1 VHSRGQAIS
10 AWPFVFAVEETL
22 DSSTP
27 KIFPSAA
34 RLDCVLL
41 SELIFMDVR
50 TATNEQILTWT
61 LGRTNTQTGGR
72 SECETADT
80 LSEISGLAT
89 HHSALLF
96 RVAFSVLRHAN
107 DAEDVVQETFLRVLK
122 NQRKLASIENP
133 RIWLVRIAW
142 NLALDRKRRLRS
154 TPLLEEAEEIL
165 NNRPSRDSSAEITL
179 GAAQGCARILR
190 MIDKL
195 PRKEQEVL
203 RLSAL
208 EELDTPEIAAIL
220 KTTESSV
227 RSCLF
232 RARQRL
238 RERLK
243 AEERRKS
250 R

>member
-1 VHSRGQAIS
+1 MSQIL
-10 AWPFVFAVEETL
+10 TQ
-22 DSSTP
+22 
-27 KIFPSAA
+27 KIFPSAGCLA
-34 RLDCVLL
+34 CVLL
-41 SELIFMDVR
+41 SEPIFMDVR

-61 LGRTNTQTGGR
+61 LGRSVGQ
-72 SECETADT
+72 SDCEAADT

-89 HHSALLF
+89 QHSALLF
-96 RVAFSVLRHAN
+96 RVAFSVLRNAN

-122 NQRKLASIENP
+122 NQRKLATIENP

-142 NLALDRKRRLRS
+142 NLALDRKRRLRA
-154 TPLLEEAEEIL
+154 TPLFEEAEEIL
-165 NNRPSRDSSAEITL
+165 NNRPSQDSSAEITMD
-179 GAAQGCARILR
+179 AAQGCARILR

-195 PRKEQEVL
+195 PRREQEVL

-208 EELDTPEIAAIL
+208 EELATPEIAAIL

-238 RERLK
+238 RERMER
-243 AEERRKS
+243 EERGGRL
-250 R
+250 

>member
-1 VHSRGQAIS
+1 LTLCICGQH
-10 AWPFVFAVEETL
+10 TH
-22 DSSTP
+22 DSPTP
-27 KIFPSAA
+27 KIFPSAT
-34 RLDCVLL
+34 RLGCVLL

-61 LGRTNTQTGGR
+61 LGRSVGR
-72 SECETADT
+72 SECDAAST
-80 LSEISGLAT
+80 LAEISSLAT
-89 HHSALLF
+89 QHSALLF
-96 RVAFSVLRHAN
+96 RVAFSVLRHAS

-122 NQRKLASIENP
+122 NQRKLASIENS

-142 NLALDRKRRLRS
+142 NLALDRKRRLRA

-165 NNRPSRDSSAEITL
+165 NNRPSRDSSAEINM
-179 GAAQGCARILR
+179 GAAQSCARILR

-195 PRKEQEVL
+195 PSKEQEVL
-203 RLSAL
+203 RFSAL

-238 RERLK
+238 RERMER
-243 AEERRKS
+243 EERRGS
-250 R
+250 HEHRV

>member
-1 VHSRGQAIS
+1 LN
-10 AWPFVFAVEETL
+10 AWPFVVAVEETL
-22 DSSTP
+22 DSSPP
-27 KIFPSAA
+27 KIFPSAD
-34 RLDCVLL
+34 RLGCVLL
-41 SELIFMDVR
+41 SEPIIMDVR

-61 LGRTNTQTGGR
+61 LGRTLDQKRRTGGQ

-89 HHSALLF
+89 HHAALLF
-96 RVAFSVLRHAN
+96 RVAFSVLRQAS

-122 NQRKLASIENP
+122 NHRKLASIENP

-142 NLALDRKRRLRS
+142 NLALDRKRRLHAS
-154 TPLLEEAEEIL
+154 PLLEEAEEIL
-165 NNRPSRDSSAEITL
+165 NNRPSLDSSAEITI

-190 MIDKL
+190 MIDQL
-195 PRKEQEVL
+195 PRKEQQVL

-208 EELDTPEIAAIL
+208 EELGTPEIAAIL
-220 KTTESSV
+220 KVTESSV

-238 RERLK
+238 RERMER
-243 AEERRKS
+243 EERRGK

>member
-1 VHSRGQAIS
+1 LN
-10 AWPFVFAVEETL
+10 AWPFVFVVEETL
-22 DSSTP
+22 DSPTP

-34 RLDCVLL
+34 SLGCVLL

-61 LGRTNTQTGGR
+61 LGRTVGQSG
-72 SECETADT
+72 CEAGET
-80 LSEISGLAT
+80 LAEISGLAT
-89 HHSALLF
+89 RHSALLF
-96 RVAFSVLRHAN
+96 RVAFSVLRQAS

-142 NLALDRKRRLRS
+142 NLALDRKRRLRA
-154 TPLLEEAEEIL
+154 TPLFEEAEEIL
-165 NNRPSRDSSAEITL
+165 NSRPSHDSSAEITM

-190 MIDKL
+190 MIDTL
-195 PRKEQEVL
+195 PRKEQEIL

-208 EELDTPEIAAIL
+208 EELGTPEIAAIL

-238 RERLK
+238 RERMDR
-243 AEERRKS
+243 EERRGK
-250 R
+250 

>member
-1 VHSRGQAIS
+1 LN
-10 AWPFVFAVEETL
+10 AWPFVFVVEETL
-22 DSSTP
+22 DSPTS

-34 RLDCVLL
+34 RLGCVLL

-61 LGRTNTQTGGR
+61 LGRTVGQ
-72 SECETADT
+72 SECEAADA

-89 HHSALLF
+89 QHSALLF
-96 RVAFSVLRHAN
+96 RVAFSVLRQAS

-142 NLALDRKRRLRS
+142 NLALDRKRRLRA
-154 TPLLEEAEEIL
+154 TPLFEEAEEIL
-165 NNRPSRDSSAEITL
+165 NSRPSHDSSAEITM

-190 MIDKL
+190 MIDTL
-195 PRKEQEVL
+195 PRKEQEIL

-208 EELDTPEIAAIL
+208 EELGTPEIAAIL

-238 RERLK
+238 RERMDR
-243 AEERRKS
+243 EERRGK
-250 R
+250 